1 MRPLVGRVL
10 IGNGSRAVLALTLT
24 AFLLTG
30 CSLARRK
37 SEPPANAPSSIPSGS
52 AVPQP
57 PLDVLSIPDAVPRAE
72 PRSRRGNPPFYEVF
86 GKRYYVLA
94 SSVGHVERGTA
105 SWYGPGFHS
114 ASTSMGEPYDMY
126 AMTAAHKT
134 LPLPAYAEVTNLRNG
149 RKVVVRIND
158 RGPFV
163 GDRIIDL
170 SYTAAAQLDM
180 LLQGTAPVEVRVIT
194 PPGDIPD
201 LLAKGDAPL
210 NEARPSTARR
220 EARPLLPA
228 NGGQISNVPT
238 PPPVTVV
245 NAPSMKST
253 VAAPM
258 YIQAGVFADHENARR
273 RVEVL
278 LAAGLELASL
288 EEIGDPRALHRV
300 RVGPFAS
307 VEEFDLTM
315 QRLRTLGITDARLL
329 TD

>member
-1 MRPLVGRVL
+1 MTER
-10 IGNGSRAVLALTLT
+10 IHDHD
-24 AFLLTG
+24 
-30 CSLARRK
+30 
-37 SEPPANAPSSIPSGS
+37 S
-52 AVPQP
+52 A
-57 PLDVLSIPDAVPRAE
+57 DVLSIPDAVPRAE
-72 PRSRRGNPPFYEVF
+72 PRSARGNPPFYEVF

-94 SSVGHVERGTA
+94 SAEGHVERGTA

-114 ASTSMGEPYDMY
+114 AATSMGEPYDMY

-170 SYTAAAQLDM
+170 SYTAAARLDM

-194 PPGDIPD
+194 PRSGSGAGSAIP
-201 LLAKGDAPL
+201 
-210 NEARPSTARR
+210 
-220 EARPLLPA
+220 RPLPVAPA
-228 NGGQISNVPT
+228 VSA

-245 NAPSMKST
+245 NAP
-253 VAAPM
+253 AAKAPGIPAM

-288 EEIGDPRALHRV
+288 DEVSGTRTLHRV

-307 VEEFDLTM
+307 VEEFDLHM
-315 QRLRTLGITDARLL
+315 KRLRELGIHDARLL

>member
-1 MRPLVGRVL
+1 MRPSMPRHLPRV
-10 IGNGSRAVLALTLT
+10 ALAFTLAT
-24 AFLLTG
+24 FLLSG

-37 SEPPANAPSSIPSGS
+37 PEHSTSIPSGS

-57 PLDVLSIPDAVPRAE
+57 PADVLSIPDAVPRVE
-72 PRSRRGNPPFYEVF
+72 PRSSRGNPPFYTVF

-94 SSVGHVERGTA
+94 SSEGHIERGTA

-114 ASTSMGEPYDMY
+114 AATSMGEPYDMY

-170 SYTAAAQLDM
+170 SYTAAARLDM

-194 PPGDIPD
+194 PRSGAGAGSAIPQPPP
-201 LLAKGDAPL
+201 AAP
-210 NEARPSTARR
+210 PVS
-220 EARPLLPA
+220 PL
-228 NGGQISNVPT
+228 
-238 PPPVTVV
+238 PPVTVV
-245 NAPSMKST
+245 NAPAAK
-253 VAAPM
+253 VAGSAAM

-288 EEIGDPRALHRV
+288 DEMSGTRTLHRV

-307 VEEFDLTM
+307 VEEFDFNM
-315 QRLRTLGITDARLL
+315 QRLRELGIHDARLL

>member
-1 MRPLVGRVL
+1 MRSSSAGQV
-10 IGNGSRAVLALTLT
+10 ACTLALTLT
-24 AFLLTG
+24 AFVLSG

-37 SEPPANAPSSIPSGS
+37 SEPSSQTPTQVPSGS

-57 PLDVLSIPDAVPRAE
+57 PPDVLSIPDAVPRPE
-72 PRSRRGNPPFYEVF
+72 LRSKRGNPPFYEVF

-94 SSVGHVERGTA
+94 SSEGHVERGTA

-114 ASTSMGEPYDMY
+114 ASTSMGERYDMY

-170 SYTAAAQLDM
+170 SYSAAAKLDM

-194 PPGDIPD
+194 PRVGPGSAVPP
-201 LLAKGDAPL
+201 AVPVAP
-210 NEARPSTARR
+210 AA
-220 EARPLLPA
+220 A
-228 NGGQISNVPT
+228 
-238 PPPVTVV
+238 PPVTVV
-245 NAPSMKST
+245 NAP
-253 VAAPM
+253 ANFPGIAPM
-258 YIQAGVFADHENARR
+258 FIQAGVFADHENARR

-288 EEIGDPRALHRV
+288 DELTSPRALHRV

-315 QRLRTLGITDARLL
+315 RRLRDLGINDARLL
-329 TD
+329 AD

>member
-1 MRPLVGRVL
+1 MRPPIPRNVARV
-10 IGNGSRAVLALTLT
+10 ALALTLA
-24 AFLLTG
+24 AFALSG

-37 SEPPANAPSSIPSGS
+37 PEQPASIPSGS

-57 PLDVLSIPDAVPRAE
+57 PADVLSIPDAVPRVE
-72 PRSRRGNPPFYEVF
+72 PRSTRGNPPFYTVF

-114 ASTSMGEPYDMY
+114 APTSMGEPYDMY

-170 SYTAAAQLDM
+170 SYSAAARLDM
-180 LLQGTAPVEVRVIT
+180 LLQGTAPVEIRVIT
-194 PPGDIPD
+194 PRPGSGAGAGAGSALPQ
-201 LLAKGDAPL
+201 P
-210 NEARPSTARR
+210 
-220 EARPLLPA
+220 LPA
-228 NGGQISNVPT
+228 APPVST

-245 NAPSMKST
+245 NAP
-253 VAAPM
+253 AAKAPGSSAM

-288 EEIGDPRALHRV
+288 DEMSGTRTLHRV
-300 RVGPFAS
+300 RLGPFAS
-307 VEEFDLTM
+307 VEEFDLNM
-315 QRLRTLGITDARLL
+315 KRLRELGINDARLL

>member
-1 MRPLVGRVL
+1 MQPSSGNATRAALAVSL
-10 IGNGSRAVLALTLT
+10 IL
-24 AFLLTG
+24 FLLSG
-30 CSLARRK
+30 CSLASRK
-37 SEPPANAPSSIPSGS
+37 ATTPATIPSGS

-57 PLDVLSIPDAVPRAE
+57 PPDVFSIPDAVPRPE
-72 PRSRRGNPPFYEVF
+72 PRSKRGNPPFYEVF

-94 SSVGHVERGTA
+94 SSEGHVERGTA
-105 SWYGPGFHS
+105 SWYGPGFHA

-170 SYTAAAQLDM
+170 SYTAAARLDM
-180 LLQGTAPVEVRVIT
+180 LLQGTAPVEVRVLT
-194 PPGDIPD
+194 PRGAGSASPP
-201 LLAKGDAPL
+201 ASRPAP
-210 NEARPSTARR
+210 AA
-220 EARPLLPA
+220 
-228 NGGQISNVPT
+228 
-238 PPPVTVV
+238 PPVTVV
-245 NAPSMKST
+245 NAPAVK
-253 VAAPM
+253 APGLAPM

-288 EEIGDPRALHRV
+288 DEMAGSRTLHRV

-307 VEEFDLTM
+307 VEEFDFNM
-315 QRLRTLGITDARLL
+315 KRLRELEIHDARLL

>member
-1 MRPLVGRVL
+1 MNVQREIAAGL
-10 IGNGSRAVLALTLT
+10 NWSLT
-24 AFLLTG
+24 AILCVALAG
-30 CSLARRK
+30 CSLTRSR
-37 SEPPANAPSSIPSGS
+37 PASKPERPSSTSTVPSGS

-57 PLDVLSIPDAVPRAE
+57 PPDVLSIPDAVPRAE
-72 PRSRRGNPPFYEVF
+72 PRGTRGNPPFYEVF

-94 SSVGHVERGTA
+94 SSEGFVERGTA

-114 ASTSMGEPYDMY
+114 ASTSLGERYDMY

-134 LPLPAYAEVTNLRNG
+134 LPIPAYAEVTNLRNG

-170 SYTAAAQLDM
+170 SYTAAAKLDM

-194 PPGDIPD
+194 ARGPGSAAPPP
-201 LLAKGDAPL
+201 
-210 NEARPSTARR
+210 
-220 EARPLLPA
+220 
-228 NGGQISNVPT
+228 NVPT
-238 PPPVTVV
+238 PVAPAPTPPVTVV
-245 NAPSMKST
+245 NAPAGK
-253 VAAPM
+253 APGSQAM
-258 YIQAGVFADHENARR
+258 FIQAGVFADHENARR

-278 LAAGLELASL
+278 LAAGVELASL
-288 EEIGDPRALHRV
+288 DELPRNDRPLHRV

-307 VEEFDLTM
+307 VEEFDFNM
-315 QRLRTLGITDARLL
+315 KRLRDLGINDARLL

>member
-1 MRPLVGRVL
+1 MHPSMPRYVTRG
-10 IGNGSRAVLALTLT
+10 ALALTLA
-24 AFLLTG
+24 AFLLSG
-30 CSLARRK
+30 CSLARRNP
-37 SEPPANAPSSIPSGS
+37 EPTASIPSGS
-52 AVPQP
+52 AVPP
-57 PLDVLSIPDAVPRAE
+57 PPVDVLSIPDAVPRAE
-72 PRSRRGNPPFYEVF
+72 PRSVRGNPPFYTVF

-94 SSVGHVERGTA
+94 SSEGHVERGTA
-105 SWYGPGFHS
+105 SWYGPGFHA

-149 RKVVVRIND
+149 RKVIVRIND

-170 SYTAAAQLDM
+170 SYTAAARLDM

-194 PPGDIPD
+194 PRGDIPD
-201 LLAKGDAPL
+201 LRAKGDAP
-210 NEARPSTARR
+210 RS

-228 NGGQISNVPT
+228 AGGQIRNVPT

-245 NAPSMKST
+245 NAP
-253 VAAPM
+253 AAKAPGNSAM

-288 EEIGDPRALHRV
+288 DEMSGTRTLHRV

-307 VEEFDLTM
+307 VEEFDLNM
-315 QRLRTLGITDARLL
+315 KRLRELGIHDARLL